1 MPELPILADAGTS
14 SAPAA
19 PLPSPAAALPAR
31 GKLFIQTHGC
41 QMNEYDSARMA
52 DVLAASDGLELTAN
66 VEEAD
71 VVLVNTCSIREKAQE
86 KVFSQLGRWRVLKES
101 RLKAGGREVIIGVGG
116 CVASQEGEAIVKRAP
131 YVDLVFGPQTLHRLP
146 ELIRARRESRRPQV
160 DISFPEIEKFDR
172 LPEPRAEGPSAFVS
186 IMEGCSKYCS
196 FCVVPYTRG
205 TEISR
210 PFEDVLV
217 EVVRLAAQGVREVNL
232 LGQNVNAYRGAMDG
246 TEEFADLGLLIRTI
260 AEIDDIDRI
269 RFTTSHPLE
278 FSDSLVDAY
287 RDVPQLANYLHLPV
301 QSGSD
306 RILAAM
312 KRGYTAV
319 EFKQKIRRLRAV
331 RPDISISSDF
341 IVGFPGETDAD
352 FEKTMKLIEDVG
364 FDQSFSFIYSRRP
377 GTPAADLPDDVSDEV
392 KHARLSRLQAHI
404 NAHAAGISRAMVG
417 SVQTVLVEGPSRK
430 NPDELTGKTENMRS
444 VNFPAPARLVG
455 RFVDVVIT
463 EAMSNSLRGRVAG
476 VEGDDDAA

>member
-1 MPELPILADAGTS
+1 MIELPVLADTPD
-14 SAPAA
+14 APAA
-19 PLPSPAAALPAR
+19 SGAPR
-31 GKLFIQTHGC
+31 GKLYIQTHGC

-52 DVLAASDGLELTAN
+52 DVLAASDGLELTTN

-86 KVFSQLGRWRVLKES
+86 KVFSQLGRWKA
-101 RLKAGGREVIIGVGG
+101 LKAGGREVIIGVGG

-217 EVVRLAAQGVREVNL
+217 EIVQLAAQGVREVNL
-232 LGQNVNAYRGAMDG
+232 LGQNVNAYRGAIEGSD
-246 TEEFADLGLLIRTI
+246 ELADLGLLIRTI
-260 AEIDDIDRI
+260 AEIDGIDRI

-278 FSDSLVDAY
+278 FSDSLVEAY

-312 KRGYTAV
+312 KRGYTAL
-319 EFKQKIRRLRAV
+319 EFKQKLRKLREV

-377 GTPAADLPDDVSDEV
+377 GTPAADLPDDVSDAA
-392 KHARLSRLQAHI
+392 KHARLSRLQATI
-404 NAHAAGISRAMVG
+404 NANAARISQAMVG
-417 SVQTVLVEGPSRK
+417 SVQRVLVEGPSRRD
-430 NPDELTGKTENMRS
+430 PAELTGKTENMRS

-455 RFVDVVIT
+455 QFVDVVIT

-476 VEGDDDAA
+476 SGTTIDPAS